1 MKQKKASIETEF
13 ITFTKMINIGRKEI
27 SQIELDD
34 NGIKRSISK
43 IYAYVDDKLML
54 IWEAIRSCFGS
65 GWWITKRPWINNNGW
80 KNK

>member
-1 MKQKKASIETEF
+1 MKQKKASTETEF

-54 IWEAIRSCFGS
+54 IWEAIRSRFGS
-65 GWWITKRPWINNNGW
+65 G
-80 KNK
+80 

>member
-1 MKQKKASIETEF
+1 
-13 ITFTKMINIGRKEI
+13 MINIGRKEI

-65 GWWITKRPWINNNGW
+65 G
-80 KNK
+80 

>member
-1 MKQKKASIETEF
+1 MKQKKASTETEF

-65 GWWITKRPWINNNGW
+65 G
-80 KNK
+80 